1 MGVEQDRQHRR
12 FAGLDGVNRHRTGIG
27 DLGQEGTADDGR
39 VGRDRYLPHPFE
51 EFQVCLIEAVAGV
64 KYDFLRQLRR
74 TGFLVEHEVFIE
86 QQVDFFVIRGN
97 GPQGIEG
104 VVGRAVQT
112 EDGNGVD
119 GLGQYLVGAAGGDD
133 DLGSFFD
140 QGMGLG
146 DEVGKVD
153 DFDVDDEVVLF

>member
-1 MGVEQDRQHRR
+1 M
-12 FAGLDGVNRHRTGIG
+12 
-27 DLGQEGTADDGR
+27 GQEGTADDGR

-51 EFQVCLIEAVAGV
+51 EFQVRLIEAVAGV

-112 EDGNGVD
+112 KDGNGVD

-140 QGMGLG
+140 
-146 DEVGKVD
+146 
-153 DFDVDDEVVLF
+153 

>member
-12 FAGLDGVNRHRTGIG
+12 FAGFDGVNRHRAGIG

-39 VGRDRYLPHPFE
+39 VSRDRYLADPFE
-51 EFQVCLIEAVAGV
+51 EFEVGLIEAVAGV
-64 KYDFLRQLRR
+64 KYDFFRQLRR

-86 QQVDFFVIRGN
+86 QQVNFFVIRGD
-97 GPQGIEG
+97 GQQGIES
-104 VVGRAVQT
+104 VVSRAVQT
-112 EDGNGVD
+112 ENGNGVD

-153 DFDVDDEVVLF
+153 DFYIDDEMMLF